1 MPIVVAIQTVSIVI
15 ASASVTVAAIY
26 YMWQIRH
33 QTKIR
38 QMEFIMRM
46 PSNFL
51 SKEVFR
57 TLSTVMKTE
66 FKDYDDFEGKAGME
80 ARQVGG
86 FCEDLGLLVKRKL
99 VDIRLVTERYD
110 VRNVY
115 EKLKPWIEE
124 TRKRANDPRLYEWFE
139 YLYNELKKREQ
150 RQASKTA

>member
-1 MPIVVAIQTVSIVI
+1 MIEVDVQTISIAI
-15 ASASVTVAAIY
+15 ASASVTLAAIY

-51 SKEVFR
+51 AKEVFQ
-57 TLSTVMKTE
+57 TLSAVMKTE

-115 EKLKPWIEE
+115 EKLKPWIKE

-139 YLYNELKKREQ
+139 YLYNEVKKREENL
-150 RQASKTA
+150 